1 MTSRPPHRHDPQVRR
16 DRLANWLALLT
27 LLGLGVV
34 WPGEETSGV
43 VAQPAR
49 SALPGGR
56 SVTQGTPSLRP
67 QAPGGYALP

>member
-27 LLGLGVV
+27 LGVV

-43 VAQPAR
+43 AA
-49 SALPGGR
+49 
-56 SVTQGTPSLRP
+56 QGTPSLQP